1 MLVDIFW
8 SSKQAASANNFRAAE
23 SVSRSIVK
31 AISWRVL
38 GTIDTMLIAYF
49 ISGHWK
55 LALSIGLIEWLSK
68 MILYVV
74 HERIWNR
81 ISWGKGSRV

>member
-8 SSKQAASANNFRAAE
+8 SAKQGVSSDDFRAGE
-23 SVSRSIVK
+23 SVSRSVVK
-31 AISWRVL
+31 AISWRIL

-49 ISGHWK
+49 ISGEWK

-68 MILYVV
+68 MILYIV

-81 ISWGKGSRV
+81 ISWGKGPRV